1 MSFVDNKLRVIENSL
16 KNTEKPTDSTL
27 SSLIISYFCYAINQ
41 YSLKMK
47 KLLLSV
53 AILVGAT
60 LILTQDNSD
69 NLEKVSKQEVVTMQ
83 TKLQADSKFK

>member
-1 MSFVDNKLRVIENSL
+1 
-16 KNTEKPTDSTL
+16 
-27 SSLIISYFCYAINQ
+27 
-41 YSLKMK
+41 MK

-69 NLEKVSKQEVVTMQ
+69 DLNKVTSEDVVALQ
-83 TKLQADSKFK
+83 AKLQAES

>member
-1 MSFVDNKLRVIENSL
+1 
-16 KNTEKPTDSTL
+16 
-27 SSLIISYFCYAINQ
+27 
-41 YSLKMK
+41 MK

-69 NLEKVSKQEVVTMQ
+69 GLDEVTNEEVVTMQ
-83 TKLQADSKFK
+83 TKLQEDLKLN

>member
-1 MSFVDNKLRVIENSL
+1 
-16 KNTEKPTDSTL
+16 
-27 SSLIISYFCYAINQ
+27 
-41 YSLKMK
+41 MK

-69 NLEKVSKQEVVTMQ
+69 ELKNLDKGKVVNVQV
-83 TKLQADSKFK
+83 KLPADLRN

>member
-1 MSFVDNKLRVIENSL
+1 
-16 KNTEKPTDSTL
+16 
-27 SSLIISYFCYAINQ
+27 
-41 YSLKMK
+41 MK